1 MLHLFVCLFVPR
13 VLLHRRE
20 RTWLEIR
27 FRMHCAL
34 HCTHPDLFPS
44 LTGRILP
51 GFGCRRRANGGIFC
65 AVLRSIR
72 ATAAGSC
79 LLRCFSFVFHLTHCC
94 MADIQSLQ
102 RKWSEKWL
110 RLANTHAHVNKRWL
124 GWTFGGECGGAD
136 WSQMRILLIILFVSL
151 SSFSGKRT
159 TVFYIFFTM
168 RLVCCKSCKC
178 FLCFTLYSVNS

>member
-1 MLHLFVCLFVPR
+1 MYDATTAAGTCGVQWTKYYTGFARGYWCRVAVLITLARTRGILPDCSDVELVAEGMVRVYVCVCALFFTMFHLFVCLFVPR

-34 HCTHPDLFPS
+34 HCTQPVLVPS

-51 GFGCRRRANGGIFC
+51 GFGCCRRANGGIFC
-65 AVLRSIR
+65 AVLRSIG

-79 LLRCFSFVFHLTHCC
+79 LLRRFSFVFHFTHCC

-102 RKWSEKWL
+102 RKWSEK
-110 RLANTHAHVNKRWL
+110 
-124 GWTFGGECGGAD
+124 
-136 WSQMRILLIILFVSL
+136 
-151 SSFSGKRT
+151 
-159 TVFYIFFTM
+159 
-168 RLVCCKSCKC
+168 
-178 FLCFTLYSVNS
+178 